1 MLNPSDSLGLQ
12 YATFRKSLYAM
23 SLSKPSLYYELQER
37 VTEEIKNKLVTN
49 LFKDTYELLRYG
61 IIDGKNVLGDD
72 LPAPGVPSLKVN
84 QLAISITSTLNS
96 FVDEMLELLLPKSFL
111 SLADNRLRLQSE
123 ITI

>member
-1 MLNPSDSLGLQ
+1 
-12 YATFRKSLYAM
+12 M